1 LVREYSLDKYD
12 LKYFDPI
19 RISEKVEE
27 HYERYLFSS
36 FPLRDKTFYKAFK
49 EELKKKHPYTKNK
62 FYIKF
67 DHKYKEGKYLSE
79 IPKIH
84 PLLKKSFYP
93 LGTEYPLYL
102 HQEQALTKV
111 SDGKNVLIS
120 TGTGS
125 GKTEAFLLPILNHL
139 LKEIENN
146 TLSKPGV
153 RALILYPLNALVND
167 QLNRIRDLLSTDEK
181 LKQITFGMYIGET
194 PENYE
199 NLRRYKREFYS
210 CCDKDNKIKVD
221 EFKCCENFLLTREE
235 IRENPP
241 HILIT
246 NYSMLEYLLA
256 RPKDLEIFSPSKAK
270 QWQFLVLD
278 EAHVYNGAL
287 AIEISMLIRKLK
299 LVLNK
304 DDESLQC
311 IATSATIVDAS
322 TREGQEEFINFG
334 KTLFGEKFD
343 QDSLVFSEKTES
355 EFFTHEL
362 VLNHE
367 IIETIG
373 SYEQLYNDFFRPF
386 IIYKIKKPRRK
397 DEKKLLEILKQ
408 FNLSDQLDKA
418 IVELSEKFYPSNNN
432 NVFTLLRYMKDL
444 ERNESDII
452 FNIQDCAT
460 FLNLPDNELQ
470 SLIAILNIFAQMPET
485 SERFDFFNVKFHQFV
500 AANTGLFITFN
511 KNKFENIYFDPIMKN
526 EDNKN
531 VYELASCMR
540 CGQEYLRGFRSSDKL
555 VRYKDDTKVNELV
568 KDLFAFN
575 IEDIDEEEFEKLM
588 QKQAEDDGIQ
598 ESLQKFCL
606 NCNKFFP
613 STTEKCDLCNTPT
626 KKVLEIVAKSEEFGE
641 SKCIRCSTKRVTPF
655 KMGVDA
661 VQSALTLA
669 MYPELLS
676 DKDAR
681 KLITFADSRKDAAY
695 FPIAIEDRFNIF
707 YRRAHIFRR
716 ISDNKLRLDKISEY
730 FLDEQDPKEFE
741 LQVTKELFR
750 IDKRIDLEAAS
761 LIYLDFEKKEQLL
774 KSDIHTIFNNSTLVD
789 FVSDLVNAYRT
800 AGSNVFHK
808 ISTSSLNNDITY
820 TRIKDKRFTNLE
832 TRSDEEDILIYDNK
846 NIAAILYDKYVD
858 NDFLSSEKN
867 EVDFHKLIKQ
877 VFRELY
883 FAKLIAFEDEDS
895 EDFDENLEDDFCLID
910 EGFSDDPDFFFFQ
923 EKYFSLVKHESKD
936 LYQCNVCRSI
946 QTTSTVCV
954 EKTCK
959 GKMEEIDLADIKDE
973 NYRVLYTNIPK
984 NLHLKAEEHSGQ
996 LSASGQRDVQE
1007 KFKEG
1012 KVNLLS
1018 SSTTFEM
1025 GVDLGALDAVFMRNM
1040 PPKTSN
1046 YQQRAGRAGRRQR
1059 NPYILTF
1066 AKRSSHDLGY
1076 FKNDN
1081 PKEMI
1086 SGEIISPMFSLTN
1099 TKIISRHVYSIIFS
1113 KFFKVFPEYFYN
1125 DEFPISYKF
1134 FIQDGIEVFKT
1145 WVESNMNE
1153 LAQSIDRLL
1162 NSIDDDFFK
1171 KFFKSLFIQG
1181 KWFNDSKAAEN
1192 YIVLV
1197 DAIEEAK
1204 KRYDHEFTSIYQSFN
1219 DILIAENSGY
1229 ANDREAVAR
1238 LLSEKGTESFRNTI
1252 VFKALKELANRNML
1266 QSLSNYGLIPKYG
1279 FPVDVVNLN
1288 FFGLMRFPGGWNTY
1302 GKFIGKIDLSRDIKY
1317 AITEFAPGQEVIV
1330 NKQVVKSS
1338 SIVVPNEELKP
1349 RYYNRC
1355 ENCSTTDFFNS
1366 LNEVKN
1372 CLNCGS
1378 VLEQSKT
1385 KKFII
1390 PVYGFD
1396 VKEKPKKVTRKPR
1409 SLYTTEPYINLKN
1422 RSNEDAKQI
1431 FSNMSIQVLKN
1442 TEIYLINRKEYRI
1455 NIENGEIIKQA
1466 GPGGQNIYNIGANY
1480 STDILKLTIPLDFF
1494 DHSKLLASGYSTAY
1508 ALIEGLSKTASIN
1521 RDDLDVIVQQK
1532 DNDMVMYIFDN
1543 VPGGAGH
1550 TYKIL
1555 DFSESLYKLWFERSF
1570 ATIRSCDCAED
1581 SACFKCL
1588 HSRGNQRYHSMLERG
1603 LGIGSF
1609 KKILE

>member
-1 LVREYSLDKYD
+1 MAREYSLDKYD
-12 LKYFDPI
+12 LKYFDPV

-36 FPLRDKTFYKAFK
+36 FPLRDKFSYKFFK

-67 DHKYKEGKYLSE
+67 DHKYKEGRYLSE
-79 IPKIH
+79 IPNID
-84 PLLKKSFYP
+84 PLLTKSFYP
-93 LGTEYPLYL
+93 LGTDYPLYL

-125 GKTEAFLLPILNHL
+125 GKTEAFLLPILDHL

-146 TLSKPGV
+146 TLGKAGV

-167 QLNRIRDLLSTDEK
+167 QLNRIRDLLSNDEK

-199 NLRRYKREFYS
+199 NLRRYKRDFYS
-210 CCDKDNKIKVD
+210 CCDKDNNIKVD

-256 RPKDLEIFSPSKAK
+256 RPKDLEIFSPAKAK

-304 DDESLQC
+304 DDASLQC

-322 TREGQEEFINFG
+322 TQEGKEEFINFG
-334 KTLFGEKFD
+334 KTLFGEMFNK
-343 QDSLVFSEKTES
+343 DSLVFSEKTES

-362 VLNHE
+362 LPNHE
-367 IIETIG
+367 TITTIG
-373 SYEQLYNDFFRPF
+373 SYEQLYNKLFKAF
-386 IIYKIKKPRRK
+386 IIYKMKKPRK
-397 DEKKLLEILKQ
+397 KEEKKLLEILQQ
-408 FNLSDQLDKA
+408 FNLSDKLDQA
-418 IVELSEKFYPSNNN
+418 IIELSEKFYPSNNN

-444 ERNESDII
+444 ERKESDII
-452 FNIQDCAT
+452 FNMHDCAN
-460 FLNLPDNELQ
+460 FLSLQKNELQ

-500 AANTGLFITFN
+500 AANTGLFVTFKRN
-511 KNKFENIYFDPIMKN
+511 MFENIYFDPILKN
-526 EDNKN
+526 EENHD
-531 VYELASCMR
+531 VHEVASCMR
-540 CGQEYLRGFRSSDKL
+540 CGQEYLRGFRSTDRL
-555 VRYKDDTKVNELV
+555 VRYKDDSKANELV

-575 IEDIDEEEFEKLM
+575 IEDIAEEEFEKLI
-588 QKQAEDDGIQ
+588 QKQAEEDGIE

-606 NCNKFFP
+606 NCNKFFT
-613 STTEKCDLCNTPT
+613 STTETCDLCNEKTT
-626 KKVLEIVAKSEEFGE
+626 KVLEIVAKSAEFGE
-641 SKCIRCSTKRVTPF
+641 SKCVRCGTKRVTPF

-661 VQSALTLA
+661 VQSALTMA

-676 DKDAR
+676 DKEAR

-695 FPIAIEDRFNIF
+695 FPIAIEERFNVF
-707 YRRAHIFRR
+707 YRRAHIYRL
-716 ISDNKLRLDKISEY
+716 ISDEKLRLDKISEY
-730 FLDEQDPKEFE
+730 FLDERYPTEFE
-741 LQVTKELFR
+741 LQVSKELFR
-750 IDKRIDLEAAS
+750 IDKRIDLEASS
-761 LIYLDFEKKEQLL
+761 LIYLDFDKKEKLL
-774 KSDIHTIFNNSTLVD
+774 KSQVNTIFENSTLVD
-789 FVSDLVNAYRT
+789 FVSDLINSYRT
-800 AGSNVFHK
+800 AGSNVFEK
-808 ISTSSLNNDITY
+808 ISTSRLNNDISY
-820 TRIKDKRFTNLE
+820 TRIKDKRLTNLQQKN
-832 TRSDEEDILIYDNK
+832 DEQENVLIYDQK
-846 NIAAILYDKYVD
+846 NVAAILYDKYVD
-858 NDFLSSEKN
+858 NNFLSREKSEI
-867 EVDFHKLIKQ
+867 DFHKFIKQ
-877 VFRELY
+877 VIRELY
-883 FAKLIAFEDEDS
+883 FSKLIAFEDEEI
-895 EDFDENLEDDFCLID
+895 EDFEENVEDDFCLID
-910 EGFSDDPDFFFFQ
+910 KGFSTDPDFFFFQ

-959 GKMEEIDLADIKDE
+959 GQMLQIDLKDIEDE
-973 NYRVLYTNIPK
+973 NYRVLYTSIPK

-1012 KVNLLS
+1012 KVNILS

-1099 TKIISRHVYSIIFS
+1099 TKIISRHVYSIVFS
-1113 KFFKVFPEYFYN
+1113 KFFKVYPEYFYN

-1134 FIQDGIEVFKT
+1134 FIQDGIKLFKS
-1145 WVESNMNE
+1145 WVEENIDE
-1153 LAQSIDRLL
+1153 LSQSIDTLL
-1162 NSIDDDFFK
+1162 DSIDDEFFIK
-1171 KFFKSLFIQG
+1171 YFKSLFVEG
-1181 KWFNDSKAAEN
+1181 KWYNDSTAAEN
-1192 YIVLV
+1192 YIVLA

-1204 KRYDHEFTSIYQSFN
+1204 KRYDYEFTAIYQAFN
-1219 DILIAENSGY
+1219 YNLIAENSGY
-1229 ANDREAVAR
+1229 ANDREAVAK
-1238 LLSEKGTESFRNTI
+1238 LLSNKCTESFRDAI
-1252 VFKALKELANRNML
+1252 AFKALKELANRNML
-1266 QSLSNYGLIPKYG
+1266 LSLSNYGLIPKYG
-1279 FPVDVVNLN
+1279 FPVDVVSLN
-1288 FFGLMRFPGGWNTY
+1288 FFGLMRFPGGWRTY
-1302 GKFIGKIDLSRDIKY
+1302 GKFIEKIDLSRDIKY

-1355 ENCSTTDFFNS
+1355 ENCLTTDFFNS

-1372 CLNCGS
+1372 CINCGT

-1390 PVYGFD
+1390 PIYGFD
-1396 VKEKPKKVTRKPR
+1396 VKDRPKKVTRKPK

-1422 RSNEDAKQI
+1422 RSDADVKKI
-1431 FSNMSIQVLKN
+1431 FSNMSIQILKN
-1442 TEIYLINRKEYRI
+1442 TEIYLINKIEYRI
-1455 NIENGEIIKQA
+1455 NIENGEIITQA

-1480 STDILKLTIPLDFF
+1480 STDILKLTIPLEFF
-1494 DHSKLLASGYSTAY
+1494 NNEKLIQSGYSTAY
-1508 ALIEGLSKTASIN
+1508 ALIEGLSKVASIN
-1521 RDDLDVIVQQK
+1521 RDDLDVIVQQN
-1532 DNDMVMYIFDN
+1532 DNDMIMYIFDN

-1555 DFSESLYKLWFERSF
+1555 DFSESLYMQWFKRAYS
-1570 ATIRSCDCAED
+1570 TISSCDCAED

-1588 HSRGNQRYHSMLERG
+1588 HSRGNQRHHSMLERG
-1603 LGIGSF
+1603 LGIESF
-1609 KKILE
+1609 RKIL